1 MNTKNREYI
10 LSFMDGKASFIN
22 EVKISDNVTFEKRDK
37 YLYCYNAILGHTG
50 VSQYYD
56 HELGGVTNKVVKIH
70 KFDTDLL
77 NDDSIGTIV
86 GKPITLMHPR
96 DENGKVL
103 FVDGTN
109 FREFEIGTVL
119 EAWRKDNSIL
129 GNLVIKDQDTIVN
142 IVSGKLK
149 SLSLGYNAKLVKIGD
164 NEYKQDDF
172 YFNHLALVPKG
183 RMINAGIIDH
193 DSLEE
198 VNEKMSLWQKIKNAF
213 SKDEVKFEDN
223 DIIQVQ
229 DFADEKHITKR
240 YRIVEETN
248 VYDDETGE
256 STEHYKVDE
265 KTIRTNE
272 TALNGKKSPDGAP
285 LPVIGD
291 EDQVIN
297 EDKGNTQVENPQS
310 DDEPKKT
317 DNVNVGDEEQQQTNQ
332 VNDESTSGENP
343 DNQENED
350 KGKDFG
356 DEVMNEEM
364 KKALIDEITQS
375 IIGKVKE
382 NPDAF
387 GDIQPLNPQTPP
399 PTKYQLNF
407 ARDEQLRKEAW
418 DLATNPVRH
427 YGDFAELEKAR
438 KKILG

>member
-10 LSFMDGKASFIN
+10 LSFMDGTASFIN
-22 EVKISDNVTFEKRDK
+22 EVKISNNVTFEKRDK

-56 HELGGVTNKVVKIH
+56 HELGGTTNKVVKIH

-86 GKPITLMHPR
+86 GKPITVMHPR

-109 FREFEIGTVL
+109 FRKFEIGTVL

-129 GNLVIKDQDTIVN
+129 GNLVIKDQNTITD
-142 IVSGKLK
+142 ILSGKLK

-223 DIIQVQ
+223 DVIAVQ
-229 DFADEKHITKR
+229 DFVDEKHITKR
-240 YRIVEETN
+240 FRVVEETN
-248 VYDDETGE
+248 IYDDETGE
-256 STEHYKVDE
+256 STEHYKVDD
-265 KTIRTNE
+265 KTIRTTE
-272 TALNGKKSPDGAP
+272 TDLKDKNKNGVP

-291 EDQVIN
+291 EEQVVDEN
-297 EDKGNTQVENPQS
+297 NGDKVKA
-310 DDEPKKT
+310 DDEEKVDDKT
-317 DNVNVGDEEQQQTNQ
+317 VTVGDENQTTQ
-332 VNDESTSGENP
+332 TNDESTSGENP
-343 DNQENED
+343 DKEANQENKNNEN
-350 KGKDFG
+350 GKDFG

-364 KKALIDEITQS
+364 KKALIAEITQS
-375 IIGKVKE
+375 IMSEVKA

-387 GDIQPLNPQTPP
+387 GDITPLEPQDPP
-399 PTKYQLNF
+399 AQKYQLNF

>member
-10 LSFMDGKASFIN
+10 LSFMDGTASFIN

-37 YLYCYNAILGHTG
+37 YLYCYNAIMGHTG

-56 HELGGVTNKVVKIH
+56 HELGGTTNKVVKIH

-109 FREFEIGTVL
+109 FRKFEIGTVL

-129 GNLVIKDQDTIVN
+129 GNLVIKDQETIAN
-142 IVSGKLK
+142 ILSGKLK

-223 DIIQVQ
+223 DVIAVQ
-229 DFADEKHITKR
+229 DFVDEKHITKR
-240 YRIVEETN
+240 FRVVEETN
-248 VYDDETGE
+248 IYDDETGE
-256 STEHYKVDE
+256 SIGHYKVDE
-265 KTIRTNE
+265 KTINTTE
-272 TALNGKKSPDGAP
+272 TALKDKNKNGVP

-291 EDQVIN
+291 EEQVVDEN
-297 EDKGNTQVENPQS
+297 NGDKV
-310 DDEPKKT
+310 KT
-317 DNVNVGDEEQQQTNQ
+317 DNEEKTDDETVNVADENQTTQ
-332 VNDESTSGENP
+332 TNDESTSGENP
-343 DNQENED
+343 DNQENKNNEN
-350 KGKDFG
+350 GKDFG

-364 KKALIDEITQS
+364 KKALIAEITQS
-375 IIGKVKE
+375 IMNEVKT
-382 NPDAF
+382 NKDAF
-387 GDIQPLNPQTPP
+387 ADIDPLKQQDPT